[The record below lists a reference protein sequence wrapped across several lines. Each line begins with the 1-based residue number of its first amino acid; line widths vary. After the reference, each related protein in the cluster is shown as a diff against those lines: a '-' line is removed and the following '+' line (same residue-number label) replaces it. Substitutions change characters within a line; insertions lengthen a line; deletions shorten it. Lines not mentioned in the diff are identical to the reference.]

1 MNIFLAI
8 ILIIT
13 FIVCFIFYFYLK
25 KSTSNVSRKEANSF
39 LFKQQIE
46 EIEMDFK
53 RGLIAKEEYDL
64 MKIEVSRR
72 VLNYTREKN
81 DNGKNLKRKAN
92 VYTILIIL
100 PILIFVTFISYL
112 YKGNPKLPDLPFS
125 QRINDQVPNIFY
137 EIALKDIN
145 KKIEINSNN
154 IDLYILKAN
163 TLSLLDKNNESLTLW
178 KYIISSFEDDV
189 TPEIYLSYG
198 ESLLQESLTTNDKII
213 ISKEALIA
221 FEKAIEKSNIS
232 NEVGAMALFYK
243 GLYFY
248 QNGNLLEAKVIW
260 DNIIKSIPNE
270 VIWAKNLKDQVE
282 WFLTNKSQT
291 FSDDKILSMVKAL
304 EERLYKTDS
313 IDIFEWQ
320 KLGRSFLVLGEI
332 NKSVQAYNRAYLLDK
347 DNLESLKGLAEAKLL
362 NIDKNQSIDK
372 DIIVLFNKILV
383 NDPNNLLALW
393 VISEE
398 EIKLKNFKKAIILLN
413 RLLLKLPIQSKE
425 YNLVEDKLKSI
436 KNEILKDK

>member
-1 MNIFLAI
+1 MNIFLAV
-8 ILIIT
+8 ILIST
-13 FIVCFIFYFYLK
+13 FLVCCLFYFYLK
-25 KSTSNVSRKEANSF
+25 KSASNVSRQEANSF
-39 LFKQQIE
+39 LFQQQIE

-53 RGLIAKEEYDL
+53 RGLIVKEEYDL
-64 MKIEVSRR
+64 MKIELSRR
-72 VLNYTREKN
+72 VLNYTSEKN
-81 DNGKNLKRKAN
+81 DNGKNIKRKVN

-112 YKGNPKLPDLPFS
+112 SKGNPKLPDLPFS

-221 FEKAIEKSNIS
+221 FEKAIEKSNIA
-232 NEVGAMALFYK
+232 NEVGALALFYK

-248 QNGNLLEAKVIW
+248 QNSNLLEAKVIW
-260 DNIIKSIPNE
+260 DNIVKSIPNE

-282 WFLTNKSQT
+282 WFLNSKSET
-291 FSDDKILSMVKAL
+291 FSNDKILSMVKAL
-304 EERLYKTDS
+304 EERLYETDS
-313 IDIFEWQ
+313 IDILEWQ
-320 KLGRSFLVLGEI
+320 KLGRSFLVLGDI
-332 NKSVQAYNRAYLLDK
+332 NKSVQVYNRAYLLDK

-372 DIIVLFNKILV
+372 DIIDLFNKILV
-383 NDPNNLLALW
+383 KDPNNLLALW

-398 EIKLKNFKKAIILLN
+398 EMKLKNVKKAIILLN

>member
-1 MNIFLAI
+1 MNIFLAV

-13 FIVCFIFYFYLK
+13 FLVCCLFYFYLK
-25 KSTSNVSRKEANSF
+25 KSVSNVSSNEANSF
-39 LFKQQIE
+39 FFKQQIE

-53 RGLIAKEEYDL
+53 RGLIVKEEYDL
-64 MKIEVSRR
+64 MKIELSRR
-72 VLNYTREKN
+72 VLNYTSEKN
-81 DNGKNLKRKAN
+81 DNGKNIKRKVN

-112 YKGNPKLPDLPFS
+112 SKGNPKLPDLPFS

-221 FEKAIEKSNIS
+221 FEKAIEKSNIA

-260 DNIIKSIPNE
+260 DNIIKNIPNE

-282 WFLTNKSQT
+282 WFLNNKSET
-291 FSDDKILSMVKAL
+291 FSNDKILSMVKAL
-304 EERLYKTDS
+304 EERLYATDS
-313 IDIFEWQ
+313 IDILEWQ

-398 EIKLKNFKKAIILLN
+398 EIKLKNVKKAIILLN

>member
-1 MNIFLAI
+1 MNIFLAV
-8 ILIIT
+8 ILIST
-13 FIVCFIFYFYLK
+13 FLVCCLFYFYLK
-25 KSTSNVSRKEANSF
+25 KSASNVSRQEANSF
-39 LFKQQIE
+39 LFQQQIE

-53 RGLIAKEEYDL
+53 RGLIVKEEYDL
-64 MKIEVSRR
+64 MKIELSRR
-72 VLNYTREKN
+72 VLNYTSEKN
-81 DNGKNLKRKAN
+81 DNGKNIKRKVN

-112 YKGNPKLPDLPFS
+112 SKGNPKLPDLPFS

-221 FEKAIEKSNIS
+221 FEKAIEKSNIA

-282 WFLTNKSQT
+282 WFLNNKSET
-291 FSDDKILSMVKAL
+291 FSNDKILSMVKAL
-304 EERLYKTDS
+304 EERLYASDS
-313 IDIFEWQ
+313 IDILEWQ

-372 DIIVLFNKILV
+372 DIIDLFNKILV
-383 NDPNNLLALW
+383 KDPNNLLALW

-398 EIKLKNFKKAIILLN
+398 EMKLKNVKKAIILLN

>member
-1 MNIFLAI
+1 MNIFLAV

-13 FIVCFIFYFYLK
+13 FLVCCLFYFYLK
-25 KSTSNVSRKEANSF
+25 KSVSNVSSNEANSF
-39 LFKQQIE
+39 FFKQQIE

-53 RGLIAKEEYDL
+53 RGLIVKEEYDL
-64 MKIEVSRR
+64 MKIELSRR
-72 VLNYTREKN
+72 VLNYTSEKN
-81 DNGKNLKRKAN
+81 DNGKNIKRKVN

-112 YKGNPKLPDLPFS
+112 SKGNPKLPDLPFS

-221 FEKAIEKSNIS
+221 FEKAIEKSNIA

-282 WFLTNKSQT
+282 WFLNNKSET
-291 FSDDKILSMVKAL
+291 FSNDKILSMVKAL
-304 EERLYKTDS
+304 EERLYATDS
-313 IDIFEWQ
+313 IDILEWQ

-398 EIKLKNFKKAIILLN
+398 EIKLKNVKKAIILLN

>member
-1 MNIFLAI
+1 MNIFLAV

-13 FIVCFIFYFYLK
+13 FLVCCLFYFYLK
-25 KSTSNVSRKEANSF
+25 KSVSNVSSNEANSF
-39 LFKQQIE
+39 FFKQQIE

-53 RGLIAKEEYDL
+53 RGLIVKEEYDL
-64 MKIEVSRR
+64 MKIELSRR
-72 VLNYTREKN
+72 VLNYTSEKN
-81 DNGKNLKRKAN
+81 DNGKNIKRKVN

-112 YKGNPKLPDLPFS
+112 SKGNPKLPDLPFS

-221 FEKAIEKSNIS
+221 FEKAIEKSNIA
-232 NEVGAMALFYK
+232 NEVGAIALFYK

-260 DNIIKSIPNE
+260 DNIIKNIPNE

-282 WFLTNKSQT
+282 WFLNNKSET
-291 FSDDKILSMVKAL
+291 FSNDKILSMVKAL
-304 EERLYKTDS
+304 EERLYATDS
-313 IDIFEWQ
+313 IDILEWQ

-398 EIKLKNFKKAIILLN
+398 EIKLKNVKKAIILLN

-425 YNLVEDKLKSI
+425 YNLVEEKLKSI

>member
-1 MNIFLAI
+1 MNIFLAV

-13 FIVCFIFYFYLK
+13 FLVCCLFYFYLK
-25 KSTSNVSRKEANSF
+25 KSVSNVSSNEANSF
-39 LFKQQIE
+39 FFKQQIE

-53 RGLIAKEEYDL
+53 RGLIVKEEYDL
-64 MKIEVSRR
+64 MKIELSRR
-72 VLNYTREKN
+72 VLNYTSEKN
-81 DNGKNLKRKAN
+81 DNGKNIKRKVN

-112 YKGNPKLPDLPFS
+112 SKGNPKLPDLPFS

-221 FEKAIEKSNIS
+221 FEKAIEKSNIA
-232 NEVGAMALFYK
+232 NEVGAIALFYK

-260 DNIIKSIPNE
+260 DNIIKNIPNE

-282 WFLTNKSQT
+282 WFLNNKSET
-291 FSDDKILSMVKAL
+291 FSNDKILSMVKAL
-304 EERLYKTDS
+304 EERLYATDS
-313 IDIFEWQ
+313 IDILEWQ

-398 EIKLKNFKKAIILLN
+398 EIKLKNVKKAIILLN

>member
-1 MNIFLAI
+1 
-8 ILIIT
+8 
-13 FIVCFIFYFYLK
+13 
-25 KSTSNVSRKEANSF
+25 
-39 LFKQQIE
+39 
-46 EIEMDFK
+46 
-53 RGLIAKEEYDL
+53 
-64 MKIEVSRR
+64 
-72 VLNYTREKN
+72 
-81 DNGKNLKRKAN
+81 
-92 VYTILIIL
+92 
-100 PILIFVTFISYL
+100 
-112 YKGNPKLPDLPFS
+112 
-125 QRINDQVPNIFY
+125 
-137 EIALKDIN
+137 
-145 KKIEINSNN
+145 
-154 IDLYILKAN
+154 
-163 TLSLLDKNNESLTLW
+163 
-178 KYIISSFEDDV
+178 
-189 TPEIYLSYG
+189 
-198 ESLLQESLTTNDKII
+198 LLQESLITNDKII

-282 WFLTNKSQT
+282 WFLNNISET
-291 FSDDKILSMVKAL
+291 FSNDKILSMVKAL
-304 EERLYKTDS
+304 EERLYETDS
-313 IDIFEWQ
+313 IDILEWQ
-320 KLGRSFLVLGEI
+320 KLGRSFLVLGDI
-332 NKSVQAYNRAYLLDK
+332 NKSVQVYNRAYLLDK

-398 EIKLKNFKKAIILLN
+398 EIKLKNVKKAIILLN